1 MSDTIPSRSISSC
14 SPYGAL
20 SSAWP
25 TDNLDSQSQSS
36 KQATEPDTSIVED
49 RPQSLIFAM
58 NHPGSDISHLSQ
70 SDRTVVQSCW
80 KESSVPDTIG
90 TAKTLEH
97 SESALALLQAACL
110 RRASQTRPLPDKL
123 SPWVEV
129 VGTDHMQR
137 LLSSENVSENAERRS
152 LYSEKGSENAED
164 LHKKRVMEA
173 TEVLCSRIVGSV
185 M

>member
-1 MSDTIPSRSISSC
+1 MSDTIPRISISSC

-25 TDNLDSQSQSS
+25 TDDLDSQSQSS

-49 RPQSLIFAM
+49 RFQSLIFAM

-70 SDRTVVQSCW
+70 LDRTVVQSCW
-80 KESSVPDTIG
+80 KDSSVSDSIG
-90 TAKTLEH
+90 TAKTSWER
-97 SESALALLQAACL
+97 SEFSLALLQAACL
-110 RRASQTRPLPDKL
+110 RRASQTRTLPDKL
-123 SPWVEV
+123 LPWVEF

-137 LLSSENVSENAERRS
+137 LLLNED
-152 LYSEKGSENAED
+152 GSE
-164 LHKKRVMEA
+164 VMDR
-173 TEVLCSRIVGSV
+173 TKVLCSQIVDSV